1 MLVSGGLTIAA
12 TRVASHAPAGL
23 GLAIVLGVALALRLL
38 ALSWDPILS
47 SDIYRYVWDG
57 WVQGAGINPYRYVP
71 ADAALAALRDGA
83 IFPNINRADYAITAY
98 PPVAQFFFY
107 AVTRVGASIT
117 AMRLAFV
124 GCEAVTLWLLIDLL
138 RRLDKPVTLAVAYAW
153 HPLAV
158 WEIANSGHVEA
169 LMVMLVM
176 LGTWLLVRH
185 RRIVAGVAIALA
197 TLVKPYAIVALP
209 ACWRPWDWRL
219 PLAVIGTVVA
229 CYLPY
234 WGVGKGAF
242 GFLLTGYLT
251 EEGLQGGDGF
261 WLVFVARALFGNLPG
276 LMLLYLALA
285 TAVLGVLAVRICFTT
300 DDTPER
306 TIRNV
311 ALLLMAGLF
320 FLTPNYPWY
329 FLVVVPFI
337 PIGGGAPAW
346 ALSLGAILLN
356 LLYPDY
362 EARFLLWKGVIVV
375 GFLVA
380 VIATMQ
386 PALPTRLHGAL
397 RWKR

>member
-1 MLVSGGLTIAA
+1 
-12 TRVASHAPAGL
+12 
-23 GLAIVLGVALALRLL
+23 
-38 ALSWDPILS
+38 
-47 SDIYRYVWDG
+47 
-57 WVQGAGINPYRYVP
+57 
-71 ADAALAALRDGA
+71 
-83 IFPNINRADYAITAY
+83 
-98 PPVAQFFFY
+98 
-107 AVTRVGASIT
+107 
-117 AMRLAFV
+117 
-124 GCEAVTLWLLIDLL
+124 
-138 RRLDKPVTLAVAYAW
+138 
-153 HPLAV
+153 
-158 WEIANSGHVEA
+158 
-169 LMVMLVM
+169 VMLVM

-234 WGVGKGAF
+234 WGVGKDVF

-261 WLVFVARALFGNLPG
+261 WLVFVARTLFGNVSG
-276 LMLLYLALA
+276 LMPLYLALA
-285 TAVLGVLAVRICFTT
+285 AAVLGYFALRVCFTP

-362 EARFLLWKGVIVV
+362 EARFLVWKGVIVI
-375 GFLVA
+375 GFIVA
-380 VIATMQ
+380 VTATMQ
-386 PALPTRLHGAL
+386 PTLLARLEGTL